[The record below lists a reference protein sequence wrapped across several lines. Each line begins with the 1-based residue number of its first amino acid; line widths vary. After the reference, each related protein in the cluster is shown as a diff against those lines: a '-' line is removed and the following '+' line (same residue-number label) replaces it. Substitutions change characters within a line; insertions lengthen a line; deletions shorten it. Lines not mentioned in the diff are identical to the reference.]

1 MKDSTLARKR
11 KTSGRIDDQDEDKIR
26 NRYQE
31 YNEKTAP
38 LMQYY
43 NDQGKFYAVNGI
55 GSIQEITARLSTVID
70 NL

>member
-1 MKDSTLARKR
+1 MIKMKIKSEIATRNTMRK
-11 KTSGRIDDQDEDKIR
+11 
-26 NRYQE
+26 
-31 YNEKTAP
+31 AP

-55 GSIQEITARLSTVID
+55 GSIEEITARLSTVID

>member
-1 MKDSTLARKR
+1 MKIKSE
-11 KTSGRIDDQDEDKIR
+11 I
-26 NRYQE
+26 YQE

-55 GSIQEITARLSTVID
+55 GSIEEITARLSTVID

>member
-1 MKDSTLARKR
+1 M
-11 KTSGRIDDQDEDKIR
+11 
-26 NRYQE
+26 
-31 YNEKTAP
+31 KTAP

-55 GSIQEITARLSTVID
+55 EVYKITTRLSTVI

>member
-1 MKDSTLARKR
+1 M
-11 KTSGRIDDQDEDKIR
+11 
-26 NRYQE
+26 
-31 YNEKTAP
+31 KTAP

-55 GSIQEITARLSTVID
+55 GSIQEPRLSTVID

>member
-1 MKDSTLARKR
+1 MIKMKIKSEIAT
-11 KTSGRIDDQDEDKIR
+11 R
-26 NRYQE
+26 NTM
-31 YNEKTAP
+31 KTAP

-55 GSIQEITARLSTVID
+55 GEEITARLSTVID